1 MHAEGSASGGSWNQ
15 INASTY
21 LVVAKSKDLV
31 IWTDPELVSTGL
43 EGKVGNAWAPEAIW
57 DAEAGKYLVYWS
69 SRDLSTGGDNPTT
82 GNTALKV
89 YKAYTS
95 DFTTFE
101 NPQIWIDQSS
111 ADLHNIID
119 TTIVQGDDGSYYRF
133 STSDWYTVIDTADSL
148 EAQKWTRLV
157 ERDSEVNADGTSKIT
172 GDKVVKTSESGS
184 KV

>member
-1 MHAEGSASGGSWNQ
+1 M
-15 INASTY
+15 
-21 LVVAKSKDLV
+21 
-31 IWTDPELVSTGL
+31 
-43 EGKVGNAWAPEAIW
+43 
-57 DAEAGKYLVYWS
+57 
-69 SRDLSTGGDNPTT
+69 
-82 GNTALKV
+82 

-172 GDKVVKTSESGS
+172 GDKVVKTSESGLS
-184 KV
+184 TRIEGLTVYQGTDGAWIVMGDNGGYAGWTIAKLSSLKKSAHSQRPQPISDSDSAMAPSSV